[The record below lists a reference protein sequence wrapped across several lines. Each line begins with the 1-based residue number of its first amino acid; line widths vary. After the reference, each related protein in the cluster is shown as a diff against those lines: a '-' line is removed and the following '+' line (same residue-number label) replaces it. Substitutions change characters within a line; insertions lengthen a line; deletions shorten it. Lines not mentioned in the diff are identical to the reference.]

1 MQKTIDE
8 ILRVS
13 FKVGLIV
20 VSILCLIKI
29 IIVVLEGS
37 SNDNSADEIKPNA
50 TYELLKE
57 NNQML
62 KEQGLEKIY
71 KRKELSNELRCFNG
85 VFSVNLANS
94 LVCLW
99 IKTIP

>member
-50 TYELLKE
+50 TCELLKE

-62 KEQGLEKIY
+62 KELLQKQNLQK
-71 KRKELSNELRCFNG
+71 KG
-85 VFSVNLANS
+85 V
-94 LVCLW
+94 
-99 IKTIP
+99 K

>member
-29 IIVVLEGS
+29 IIVVLKGS

-62 KEQGLEKIY
+62 KELLQKQNLQK
-71 KRKELSNELRCFNG
+71 KG
-85 VFSVNLANS
+85 V
-94 LVCLW
+94 
-99 IKTIP
+99 K

>member
-37 SNDNSADEIKPNA
+37 SNDNSVDEIKPNA

-57 NNQML
+57 NNQIL
-62 KEQGLEKIY
+62 KELLQKQNLQK
-71 KRKELSNELRCFNG
+71 KG
-85 VFSVNLANS
+85 V
-94 LVCLW
+94 
-99 IKTIP
+99 K

>member
-50 TYELLKE
+50 TYELLQKQ
-57 NNQML
+57 NLQ
-62 KEQGLEKIY
+62 KK
-71 KRKELSNELRCFNG
+71 G
-85 VFSVNLANS
+85 V
-94 LVCLW
+94 
-99 IKTIP
+99 K

>member
-29 IIVVLEGS
+29 IIVVLESS

-57 NNQML
+57 LLQKQNLQ
-62 KEQGLEKIY
+62 KK
-71 KRKELSNELRCFNG
+71 G
-85 VFSVNLANS
+85 V
-94 LVCLW
+94 
-99 IKTIP
+99 K

>member
-37 SNDNSADEIKPNA
+37 SNDN
-50 TYELLKE
+50 YELLKE

-62 KEQGLEKIY
+62 KELLQKQNLQK
-71 KRKELSNELRCFNG
+71 KG
-85 VFSVNLANS
+85 V
-94 LVCLW
+94 
-99 IKTIP
+99 K

>member
-29 IIVVLEGS
+29 IIVVLEGY

-62 KEQGLEKIY
+62 KELLQKQNLQK
-71 KRKELSNELRCFNG
+71 KG
-85 VFSVNLANS
+85 V
-94 LVCLW
+94 
-99 IKTIP
+99 K

>member
-37 SNDNSADEIKPNA
+37 SNDN
-50 TYELLKE
+50 YELLKE

-62 KEQGLEKIY
+62 KELLQKQNLQK
-71 KRKELSNELRCFNG
+71 KRVE
-85 VFSVNLANS
+85 
-94 LVCLW
+94 
-99 IKTIP
+99 

>member
-37 SNDNSADEIKPNA
+37 PNDN
-50 TYELLKE
+50 YELLKE

-62 KEQGLEKIY
+62 KELLQKQNLQK
-71 KRKELSNELRCFNG
+71 KG
-85 VFSVNLANS
+85 V
-94 LVCLW
+94 
-99 IKTIP
+99 

>member
-37 SNDNSADEIKPNA
+37 PNDNSADEIKPNA

-62 KEQGLEKIY
+62 KELLQKQNLQK
-71 KRKELSNELRCFNG
+71 KRVE
-85 VFSVNLANS
+85 
-94 LVCLW
+94 
-99 IKTIP
+99 

>member
-29 IIVVLEGS
+29 VIVVLEGS
-37 SNDNSADEIKPNA
+37 PNDNSSDEIKPNA

-62 KEQGLEKIY
+62 KELLQKQNLQK
-71 KRKELSNELRCFNG
+71 KG
-85 VFSVNLANS
+85 V
-94 LVCLW
+94 
-99 IKTIP
+99 K